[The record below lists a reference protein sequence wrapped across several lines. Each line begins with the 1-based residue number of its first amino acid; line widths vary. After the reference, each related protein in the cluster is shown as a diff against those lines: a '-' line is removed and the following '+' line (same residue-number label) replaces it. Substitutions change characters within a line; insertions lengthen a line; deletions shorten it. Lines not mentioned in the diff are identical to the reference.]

1 MNRYCQIQS
10 IQAAGETAQLLKTAG
25 CHIPHRKKLSLQE
38 LIYTA
43 SAIAGTWL
51 IFSSCHYT
59 FPSCSQ
65 IGWVEICQEKTGCS
79 SVEPQRCTP
88 ADICGGRLSILS
100 HYGPGCGSLCHMG
113 RNSTRIVW
121 AEEQFTIQHF
131 AVTCACVSVCVGVCV
146 SEREKYTV
154 QVESDWL

>member
-10 IQAAGETAQLLKTAG
+10 IQAGGETGQLLKTAG
-25 CHIPHRKKLSLQE
+25 CHIPHREKLSLQE

-100 HYGPGCGSLCHMG
+100 HYGPGCGSLRHMG
-113 RNSTRIVW
+113 RTADKLCELRDNLLSNILLY
-121 AEEQFTIQHF
+121 
-131 AVTCACVSVCVGVCV
+131 CVYLCVCGCVCV
-146 SEREKYTV
+146 SEREKYSV
-154 QVESDWL
+154 QVESD